1 MNQHF
6 AATAEAA
13 DRPTRAEAAE
23 DVVRLVDLKRRF
35 GATPALDGVSLT
47 VRKGEILG
55 IIGRSGAGK
64 STLIRCLNG
73 LERPDSGEVFI
84 EGREISRLGERELQP
99 LRRRIGMIFQHFNLL
114 SAKTVEDN
122 VALPLKIEGRPK
134 AERLA
139 RAAELLD
146 LVGLSE
152 KAKAYPSSLSGGQ
165 KQRVGIARALAAR
178 PALLLSDE
186 ATSALDPETTRS
198 ILALLKDIN
207 RQLGLTILLITHE
220 MEVIRSIADRVAV
233 IDAGRIVEEGPVWS
247 VFADPRSEITQQPA
261 RRHPAATAGRDRRPA
276 GADRPATRR
285 SCRIDVAG
293 EAARGP
299 LLSDLAAAVPGS
311 FRLVHG
317 GIDHVQQ
324 QPVGTLFLAVP
335 GSDASHLREVIAFPE
350 GPRARGWRCLAMSP
364 ILFELLLRSIWETVL
379 MTAASG
385 LISLVFG
392 LPLGLALVATD
403 RGGIAESLWVNRAL
417 GAVINGFRSVPFII
431 LLVALIP
438 VTRLIVGTSI
448 GTWAAIVPLS
458 IAATPYYA
466 RIAEVSLREVD
477 HGLIEAAR
485 AMGGNR
491 WTIIR
496 EVLVPEALPGIV
508 AGFTVTLVTLIGA
521 SAMAGAIGAGGLG
534 DLAIRYGYQR
544 FETSVMVAVV
554 IVLIILVCGIQW
566 AATGWWPGWIG
577 GGEEWPAVST
587 A

>member
-1 MNQHF
+1 MNQHI
-6 AATAEAA
+6 TASGGTA
-13 DRPTRAEAAE
+13 DPTHARPDGSQ

-35 GATPALDGVSLT
+35 GVTAALDGVSLT

-134 AERLA
+134 AERLK

-152 KAKAYPSSLSGGQ
+152 KTKAYPASLSGGQ

-233 IDAGRIVEEGPVWS
+233 IDAGRIVEQGPVWS
-247 VFADPRSEITQQPA
+247 VFADPRSDITRSLLGAIRPQLPA
-261 RRHPAATAGRDRRPA
+261 ELAARLLPAA
-276 GADRPATRR
+276 GAETILRV
-285 SCRIDVAG
+285 DVAG
-293 EAARGP
+293 EAASGP
-299 LLSDLAAAVPGS
+299 LLSDLAVAVPGS

-317 GIDHVQQ
+317 GIDHIQQ
-324 QPVGTLFLAVP
+324 QPVGTLFLSVP
-335 GSDASHLREVIAFPE
+335 GSDANHLADIIAFLK
-350 GPRARGWRCLAMSP
+350 ARQ
-364 ILFELLLRSIWETVL
+364 
-379 MTAASG
+379 
-385 LISLVFG
+385 
-392 LPLGLALVATD
+392 
-403 RGGIAESLWVNRAL
+403 
-417 GAVINGFRSVPFII
+417 
-431 LLVALIP
+431 
-438 VTRLIVGTSI
+438 
-448 GTWAAIVPLS
+448 
-458 IAATPYYA
+458 A
-466 RIAEVSLREVD
+466 RV
-477 HGLIEAAR
+477 
-485 AMGGNR
+485 
-491 WTIIR
+491 
-496 EVLVPEALPGIV
+496 EVLGHV
-508 AGFTVTLVTLIGA
+508 ANPV
-521 SAMAGAIGAGGLG
+521 
-534 DLAIRYGYQR
+534 
-544 FETSVMVAVV
+544 
-554 IVLIILVCGIQW
+554 
-566 AATGWWPGWIG
+566 
-577 GGEEWPAVST
+577 
-587 A
+587 